1 MRPLRPAV
9 KQDANMFEKFE
20 IIDCLKKDEF
30 TSVYL
35 ANHIYLGKKI
45 IVKTLNT
52 QNLPDKTVLK
62 RFQREAKILAGLSH
76 PNIIRVLD
84 FGTQE
89 ADFYI
94 SFEYFE
100 SGNLRKV
107 IRENGLIEEQKYH
120 LMAQL
125 LAGLNFAHQQQIIH
139 RDIKP
144 ENILVNDAQH
154 LKIADF
160 GLALVLTEEQITHK
174 SSIVGTPSYMSP
186 EQIRGEKLSARS
198 DIFSSGILLFE
209 LFGEQHPFLGNDVS
223 ATINNILQNQVA
235 EISAAAAIPEPVKPI
250 IRKMLEKDRRQRFGS
265 VKEIMQSMPALP
277 EFSGAKGAQPLPFD
291 SKHRRRTIQPWMAMT
306 ILLIMAAA
314 VSAVVMNR
322 SGPAEQSNLQLP
334 VELPD
339 SSFHSTVEPL
349 TSEPA
354 DTILQEELRNKT
366 SQTKAELLAASKSA
380 EMMAPETNQEE
391 SPAVEAEIAPNENL
405 LPAKLFV
412 QCLPW
417 ADIYIDNKKIETTP
431 LETEISMVAGEY
443 VLQLRH
449 PNYPAFEQT
458 MNLKSGEFFTMKV
471 DLDTMFGYLNCNVY
485 PWGDVFIDNIFHG
498 QTPLKD
504 YILLAPGKH
513 QITIKNPQFDTVHS
527 EFILRRREAIEFRLN
542 LEDGRPRINRR
553 ETGY

>member
-1 MRPLRPAV
+1 
-9 KQDANMFEKFE
+9 MFEKFE

-35 ANHIYLGKKI
+35 ANHIYLGKQI

-76 PNIIRVLD
+76 PNIIRVLN

-89 ADFYI
+89 DDFYI

-100 SGNLRKV
+100 SRNLRKV
-107 IRENGLIEEQKYH
+107 IRENGLNEQQKYH

-144 ENILVNDAQH
+144 ENILVNDDHH

-223 ATINNILQNQVA
+223 ATINNILQNQIAGNAA
-235 EISAAAAIPEPVKPI
+235 EATVPEPVKPM
-250 IRKMLEKDRRQRFGS
+250 IRKMLEKDRRKRFGS
-265 VKEIMQSMPALP
+265 VEELIRAAEESSAVY
-277 EFSGAKGAQPLPFD
+277 FKGTHIKKTSTLVSRQ
-291 SKHRRRTIQPWMAMT
+291 RRVFYPWMALVVF
-306 ILLIMAAA
+306 LLMAVA
-314 VSAVVMNR
+314 VGAVVMNR
-322 SGPAEQSNLQLP
+322 GGQVEHTALQSPVSYPDSVITSGIQPLASGPIDTIP
-334 VELPD
+334 PD
-339 SSFHSTVEPL
+339 SQHLSST
-349 TSEPA
+349 
-354 DTILQEELRNKT
+354 
-366 SQTKAELLAASKSA
+366 QT
-380 EMMAPETNQEE
+380 
-391 SPAVEAEIAPNENL
+391 EAEILVVSTPAELPEVKSNQDKVSISDAEIAEKVNL

-417 ADIYIDNKKIETTP
+417 ADIYIDSKKVDTTP
-431 LETEISMVAGEY
+431 LETEISLTSGDY
-443 VLQLRH
+443 TLQLRH
-449 PNYPAFEQT
+449 PNYPPVKQAIHLAPGKLF
-458 MNLKSGEFFTMKV
+458 SMKV
-471 DLDTMFGYLNCNVY
+471 DLDTMFSFLNCNVY
-485 PWGDVFIDNIFHG
+485 PWGDVFIDSTFYG
-498 QTPLKD
+498 QTPLRD
-504 YILLAPGKH
+504 QILLPPGRH

-527 EFILRRREAIEFRLN
+527 EITLQRRETVEFNLN
-542 LEDGRPRINRR
+542 LEEGTPQIKSR
-553 ETGY
+553 GLGF